1 MQNIIRLGLIILFLA
16 NSFALKAQNW
26 VFIGTNEKGEKT
38 YFNNSDITTS
48 SSGVKSGWTKF
59 TKTNYRFNQNGRV
72 KIIPS
77 VTYFTYSE
85 FNCSAK
91 TIKDIMLIVKDNK
104 ENILFN
110 DTKKE
115 WQQTEIYAVPGTIS
129 ESLIKHLCSK

>member
-1 MQNIIRLGLIILFLA
+1 MKFLFLLHIIIL
-16 NSFALKAQNW
+16 SFSTNLRAQNW
-26 VFIGTNEKGEKT
+26 VFIGTSEKGEKT
-38 YFNNSDITTS
+38 YFNNSDVTTS
-48 SSGVKSGWTKF
+48 SNGVKSGWTKF
-59 TKTNYRFNQNGRV
+59 TKYNYRLNQNGKV

-85 FNCSAK
+85 FNCTTK
-91 TIKDIMLIVKDNK
+91 TIKDIMLIVKDN
-104 ENILFN
+104 NGNVLFN